1 MEKSAKTQK
10 NVFILVDVLLILM
23 MILPIVG
30 AIVLKVLTTP
40 ASEGVSITGAR
51 IFFTIPMP
59 LQDLPVTEAQ
69 INSLLVLISIFGL
82 CLYMTHGL
90 KVKAESKRQRIAEW
104 IVEKVESMVDESMGG
119 YFKGYPPFIA
129 AILALSA
136 FSSLLSLFGLY
147 PPTSDL
153 NIVAGW
159 AILVFILITYYKLKC
174 GPLKYLKGFLEPV
187 PILAPINLI
196 GEFATPLSMTFRHY
210 GNVLSGTVISVLL
223 GSALQGLSRT
233 VLGWLPAGLSN
244 IPLLQIG
251 IPAVLSIYFDV
262 FSGCLQAYIFAM
274 LTMMYV
280 SGGFSLD
287 DYLLRKEKRAKKREE
302 KNKKLKTKNNL
313 EVV

>member
-1 MEKSAKTQK
+1 MKVTRQK
-10 NVFILVDVLLILM
+10 RAFIAVDVLLILM
-23 MILPIVG
+23 MVLPIVA
-30 AIVLKVLTTP
+30 AITLKVLTTP
-40 ASEGVSITGAR
+40 ASDGVSITGAR

-59 LQDLPVTEAQ
+59 LQDLPITESQ
-69 INSLLVLISIFGL
+69 INSFLVLISIFGL

-90 KVKAESKRQRIAEW
+90 KVKAETRRQHIAEW
-104 IVEKVESMVDESMGG
+104 IVEKVETMVNESMGD
-119 YFKGYPPFIA
+119 YFKGYAPFITS
-129 AILALSA
+129 ILALSA

-159 AILVFILITYYKLKC
+159 AILVFGLITYYKLKS

-187 PILAPINLI
+187 PFLAPMNII
-196 GEFATPLSMTFRHY
+196 GEFATPLSMSFRHY
-210 GNVLSGTVISVLL
+210 GNVLSGTVISALL
-223 GSALQGLSRT
+223 ASALQGLSRM
-233 VLGWLPAGLSN
+233 VLGWLPDALAS
-244 IPLLQIG
+244 IPVFQIG

-280 SGGFSLD
+280 SGGFSLE
-287 DYLLRKEKRAKKREE
+287 DYLLRKEKREKRKA
-302 KNKKLKTKNNL
+302 KNKKSKINDNL